1 MKNERTK
8 LMIGTLAA
16 SVASL
21 LFGLSFM
28 FVKQSVN
35 NVSAFTLLSWRF
47 LFAFV
52 AMTLC
57 SLLGIFKIQLRGK
70 DLKPLLLIAIFQP
83 LIYFI
88 GETFGV
94 ALTTASESGTVLACI
109 PIVTLIL
116 SAVILKEPPTK
127 LQVFSIIISVTGVLI
142 IVLIKGLS
150 ASLNVG
156 GYLLLAAAM
165 FSDSFYV
172 IFSRKAVGY
181 SNTEKTYIMAVAGAL
196 VFTICAVIEHASA
209 GKAFHR

>member
-116 SAVILKEPPTK
+116 SAVI
-127 LQVFSIIISVTGVLI
+127 
-142 IVLIKGLS
+142 
-150 ASLNVG
+150 
-156 GYLLLAAAM
+156 
-165 FSDSFYV
+165 
-172 IFSRKAVGY
+172 
-181 SNTEKTYIMAVAGAL
+181 
-196 VFTICAVIEHASA
+196 
-209 GKAFHR
+209 